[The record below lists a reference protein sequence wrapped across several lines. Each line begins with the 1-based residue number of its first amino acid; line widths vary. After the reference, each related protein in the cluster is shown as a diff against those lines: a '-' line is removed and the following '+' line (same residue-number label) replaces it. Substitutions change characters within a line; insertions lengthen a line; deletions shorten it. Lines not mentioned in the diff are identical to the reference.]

1 MSHRERILKISIILF
16 NQRGVG
22 VTSTN
27 HIAKAAAV
35 SPGNLYFHFS
45 AKSDILR
52 ELFNM
57 MAQELETLWLQV
69 DPTTTD
75 TGPKDFINPTLD
87 VFWRYRFFHR
97 EMYAIRRQD
106 PLIARNWRRHL
117 QLSVNVFEA
126 ALSTWERQEIIPPFG
141 DATARHELAMQ
152 AIITASTSL
161 QFYEAHVRTAPKEL
175 LKNAEATLLRLFR
188 QRSQRE

>member
-1 MSHRERILKISIILF
+1 MSHRERILKTSIIIF

-27 HIAKAAAV
+27 HIAKAADV

-52 ELFNM
+52 ELFTTMVN
-57 MAQELETLWLQV
+57 ELETLWLRV
-69 DPTTTD
+69 DPQS
-75 TGPKDFINPTLD
+75 TGGDPKDLITPTLD

-106 PLIARNWRRHL
+106 PVIARNWRRHL
-117 QLSVNVFEA
+117 QRSVNVFEA
-126 ALSTWERQEIIPPFG
+126 ALSAWERQGIIPPFS
-141 DATARHELAMQ
+141 DQNARRDLAMQ
-152 AIITASTSL
+152 SIITASTSL
-161 QFYEAHVRTAPKEL
+161 QFYEAHERTAPKEL
-175 LKNAEATLLRLFR
+175 LKNAESALLRLFR
-188 QRSQRE
+188 QRSL